1 MESVTYLRNIKIAP
15 KKLRLIIPQI
25 KRLRPAQAL
34 SVLLYTPKK
43 PAKILY
49 KAVRSALFNAK
60 QALKVNEDLLQFK
73 VLSVDEGQKLKRY
86 NPGSR
91 GTTKPYAKKFSHIKI
106 VMQLTSAKSGA
117 QSQEKP
123 ESQLIKGT
131 KEQESKRT
139 AKQGNKI
146 AKEQENK
153 RTGEQ
158 KKEIS
163 QVTAKTKKK

>member
-15 KKLRLIIPQI
+15 KKLRLIIPQV

-91 GTTKPYAKKFSHIKI
+91 GTAKPYAKKFSHIKI
-106 VMQLTSAKSGA
+106 VMQLASAKSGA

-139 AKQGNKI
+139 
-146 AKEQENK
+146 KEQENK
-153 RTGEQ
+153 RTGEL
-158 KKEIS
+158 KKEKREIS
-163 QVTAKTKKK
+163 VKGKRNIKKS

>member
-15 KKLRLIIPQI
+15 KKLRLIIPQV

-91 GTTKPYAKKFSHIKI
+91 GTAKPYAKKFSHIKI
-106 VMQLTSAKSGA
+106 IMQLASAKSDA

-131 KEQESKRT
+131 KEQE
-139 AKQGNKI
+139 
-146 AKEQENK
+146 NK
-153 RTGEQ
+153 RTGEL
-158 KKEIS
+158 KKEKREIS
-163 QVTAKTKKK
+163 VKGKRNIKKS